1 MPVGLPVPT
10 RLIVPTD
17 GAGVSTIRLICPR
30 GEDEQGGASMAEA
43 GASPST
49 AASRRGLVGVV
60 RSPVAVILLSIIT
73 LGIYSLYWIYKSF
86 QEMKDHTGEGVG
98 GGLGLI
104 LGILLGI
111 VVWFLLPHEISKMY
125 ERSGRQSPVTAIT
138 GLWPLLPLIG
148 GIVWIVKVQGALN
161 RYWESLG

>member
-1 MPVGLPVPT
+1 
-10 RLIVPTD
+10 
-17 GAGVSTIRLICPR
+17 
-30 GEDEQGGASMAEA
+30 MAEA

-104 LGILLGI
+104 LGILLGT
-111 VVWFLLPHEISKMY
+111 VVWFLLPRVDHLV
-125 ERSGRQSPVTAIT
+125 RQGPGRAQ
-138 GLWPLLPLIG
+138 PLLGVLGLIVGTG
-148 GIVWIVKVQGALN
+148 GSARRHMVQPSWA
-161 RYWESLG
+161 SLSNAVPGGPSLSLDARTSTHCGGVRTEVSISRS